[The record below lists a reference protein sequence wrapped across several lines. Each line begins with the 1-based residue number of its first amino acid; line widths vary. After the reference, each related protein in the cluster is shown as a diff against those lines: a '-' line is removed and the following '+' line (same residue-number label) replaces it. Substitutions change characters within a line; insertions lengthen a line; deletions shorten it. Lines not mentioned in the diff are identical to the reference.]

1 MKEFIV
7 LSTKTLFSVMVLGLL
22 GCLSTGCGSPSLNNA
37 KEVPEVSGIVLLPTG
52 RPLKGGQLILR
63 PCGGAGNARRL
74 SGDINEDGTFTIR
87 SNGEDQTIVAAD
99 YKVFISLNTDP
110 KHRGLRRLVPEKYRD
125 VREDEF
131 ETDLFMNPEQ
141 QASGIMLKMT
151 KG

>member
-1 MKEFIV
+1 
-7 LSTKTLFSVMVLGLL
+7 
-22 GCLSTGCGSPSLNNA
+22 
-37 KEVPEVSGIVLLPTG
+37 
-52 RPLKGGQLILR
+52 LKGGQLILR
-63 PCGGAGNARRL
+63 PCGGAENARRL
-74 SGDINEDGTFTIR
+74 SGDIHEDGTFTIR
-87 SNGEDQTIVAAD
+87 SNGKDQTIVGAD

-110 KHRGLRRLVPEKYRD
+110 KHRRLKRLVPEKYRD